1 MNKSIFNRFLYKI
14 YYSASPPICFDI
26 ATWAKERGLHI
37 IETHPAV
44 LSEVEP
50 YIFGDEMAQSD
61 FKFHYQT
68 LSRPQSLITIENAI
82 IKDAVGLVKLP
93 DGQICYEG
101 NWYLPYL
108 QENPAYSQ
116 RFPRRWRFLKG
127 NIYSLLCLWGK
138 EFYHWFHDVLPRLE
152 FALPYLPSDTKFLI
166 QDKPYSYQL
175 DSLLAYGIGRDRL
188 ELQPNGVDTKIDQLW
203 FASPIGHTGMG
214 SASALKSV
222 ARRLTTFFHPKYPE
236 GRQNRIYIS
245 RQKANARRVVNEKL
259 LESLLH
265 EFGFELFIC
274 EQLSLA
280 EQVQLFSNAEA
291 IIGPHGAGLTN
302 MIYSPSGINVAE
314 IAFHPVVPCYII
326 MARQLGHCFYR
337 LQAIPTED
345 RQFDD
350 MNLDAEKLQSWLKFN
365 FYN

>member
-1 MNKSIFNRFLYKI
+1 MKNLLHKL
-14 YYSASPPICFDI
+14 YYSATPAICFDI
-26 ATWAKERGLHI
+26 ATWAKQHGLPV
-37 IETHPAV
+37 IETYPAV

-50 YIFGDEMAQSD
+50 HIYGDEMAESH
-61 FKFHYQT
+61 FKFHYEA
-68 LSRPQSLITIENAI
+68 LSRSQSLIKIENAI
-82 IKDAVGLVKLP
+82 VKDTVGLVKLP

-108 QENPAYSQ
+108 QENPAYRR
-116 RFPRRWRFLKG
+116 RFPRRWRVLKG

-152 FALPYLPSDTKFLI
+152 FALPHLPSDTKFLI
-166 QDKPYSYQL
+166 QDQPHSYQL
-175 DSLLAYGIGRDRL
+175 DSLLAYGIGWDRL
-188 ELQPNGVDTKIDQLW
+188 ELQPHGVDSKIDQLW

-222 ARRLTTFFHPKYPE
+222 ARRLTTFFNPKDPQV
-236 GRQNRIYIS
+236 RKKRIYIS
-245 RQKANARRVVNEKL
+245 RQKATGRRVVNEKH

-265 EFGFELFIC
+265 EFGFEIFVC

-280 EQVQLFSNAEA
+280 EQIQLFSNAEA

-302 MIYSPSGINVAE
+302 MIYSPCEINVAE

-326 MARQLGHCFYR
+326 MARQLGHCFSR

-350 MNLDAEKLQSWLKFN
+350 MNLDAEKLKSWLKVN